1 MTPPASVPDA
11 APLHAPTVKRRLAAF
26 TYEGVLLFGIVMIGA
41 YLYDSLT
48 QHRHAMQGRTGLQ
61 IFLFLLLGAYFV
73 WFWSHG
79 GQTVATKTWH
89 IKLVNH
95 VGAPVTLGRAACRYV
110 ASWVWFV
117 PALATAYTVRPLS
130 SFAIFSLM
138 ALGSLA
144 YAALAFL
151 HPQRQFVHD
160 VVCGTR
166 LIDVKPPPK
175 VAHNIR

>member
-1 MTPPASVPDA
+1 MTVTRA
-11 APLHAPTVKRRLAAF
+11 ALAAQAIRTPSVKRRLAAL

-41 YLYDSLT
+41 YLYGSLT

-61 IFLFLLLGAYFV
+61 IFLFLLLGWYFV

-89 IKLVNH
+89 IKLVRH
-95 VGAPVTLGRAACRYV
+95 DGASVSVARAVGRYL

-117 PALATAYTVRPLS
+117 PALVTAQVAGPLS
-130 SFAIFSLM
+130 SLAIFSLM
-138 ALGSLA
+138 ALGA
-144 YAALAFL
+144 VIYAALAFL

-166 LIDVKPPPK
+166 LIDVKPPK
-175 VAHNIR
+175 KTTSAAD